1 VFSIKRYNSIDVL
14 RALAIIGM
22 IQVHIVEWLSGY
34 YDSHTPLYQLS
45 ELVGSFPAS
54 LFTFLVGMSLFVS
67 VNRQEKEGVEPGLIS
82 DRNLRR
88 GMAIFF
94 FGLLFMIIVWMPE
107 EVFAWD
113 ILTFIGASLLII
125 FPLRNLGTGKIISI
139 MLFIL
144 LISPVVR
151 IYTDFHSH
159 WNRWGEY
166 VPSFDMPGVLMGF
179 FANAYFPLLPWL
191 VFPLAGYLVS
201 RACFGDDQLRLPK
214 RLLPA
219 GIGLIVLS
227 LVMIFL
233 SSTPLVSGL
242 VAEYVS
248 PFTFYPASTSFVLL
262 ALGINIVLFIFFF
275 RLFDLKVGVK
285 ENSFFLVFCR
295 RYSRYALTAYVVHHA
310 LFLWALI
317 AYAYY
322 LRELYRWQYYGYI
335 IPTAYSLIVVFVFI
349 VLFYFVIVIWD
360 KYDGR
365 YSFEWWLRRLTG

>member
-1 VFSIKRYNSIDVL
+1 MIIKRYNSIDIL

-34 YDSHTPLYQLS
+34 YDSHTTLYQLS
-45 ELVGSFPAS
+45 EFVGSFPAP
-54 LFTFLVGMSLFVS
+54 LFTFLVGVSLFVS
-67 VNRQEKEGVEPGLIS
+67 VNRQEKEGVAPGFIA

-88 GMAIFF
+88 GMGIFF
-94 FGLLFMIIVWMPE
+94 FGLLFVIFVWMPE

-113 ILTFIGASLLII
+113 ILTFIGASLLIL
-125 FPLRNLGTGKIISI
+125 FPLRKLGTGKIISI

-144 LISPVVR
+144 VISPVVR

-159 WNRWGEY
+159 WNKWGEY
-166 VPSFDMPGVLMGF
+166 VPSFDLPGVLMGF

-191 VFPLAGYLVS
+191 VFPLAGYLVG
-201 RACFGDDQLRLPK
+201 RACFGGDELRLPK
-214 RLLPA
+214 VLLPA
-219 GIGLIVLS
+219 GVGLMGLS

-233 SSTPLVSGL
+233 SSTPVASGML
-242 VAEYVS
+242 AEYVS

-262 ALGINIVLFIFFF
+262 ALGINLVLFILFF
-275 RLFDLKVGVK
+275 RLFDLKPGEK
-285 ENSFFLVFCR
+285 KDNFFLVFCR

-322 LRELYRWQYYGYI
+322 LKELFRWQYYGYI
-335 IPTAYSLIVVFVFI
+335 MPTAYSLVVFFVFI
-349 VLFYFVIVIWD
+349 IIFYFVIIAWD
-360 KYDGR
+360 KRDGR

>member
-1 VFSIKRYNSIDVL
+1 
-14 RALAIIGM
+14 M

-34 YDSHTPLYQLS
+34 YDSHTTLYQFS
-45 ELVGSFPAS
+45 ELVGSFPAP

-94 FGLLFMIIVWMPE
+94 FGLIFMIFVWMPE

-113 ILTFIGASLLII
+113 ILTFIGASLLIL
-125 FPLRNLGTGKIISI
+125 FPLRKLGTGKIISI

-166 VPSFDMPGVLMGF
+166 IPSFEMPGVLMGF
-179 FANAYFPLLPWL
+179 FANGYFPLLPWL
-191 VFPLAGYLVS
+191 VFPLAGYLVG
-201 RACFGDDQLRLPK
+201 RACFGDDRLCLPK
-214 RLLPA
+214 KLLPA

-227 LVMIFL
+227 LAMISL

-262 ALGINIVLFIFFF
+262 ALGVNLVLFILFF
-275 RLFDLKVGVK
+275 RLFDLKVGEK
-285 ENSFFLVFCR
+285 KDTFFLVFCR

-322 LRELYRWQYYGYI
+322 LRELFRWQYYGYI
-335 IPTAYSLIVVFVFI
+335 VPTAYSLVVVFVFI
-349 VLFYFVIVIWD
+349 VLFYFVIVLWD

-365 YSFEWWLRRLTG
+365 YSFEWWVRRLTG